1 MLTFLFVSVWALII
15 TILTTYTKTD
25 LLSGYTLLWAFFGYF
40 FAWVFLILTIVIL
53 LPYAKYTRKDNRF
66 KHYYIRSLVHFLN
79 IFPLRLK
86 IKVTGKSNLPKT
98 GGYVIYANHKS
109 YTDPFILYTL
119 INRPMSLA
127 AKKGIYKIPIIKNW
141 IEYIGCIQ
149 IDRDNNREAAKSM
162 LEGIERVKNGMIMGI
177 FPEGGI
183 KDRDDEKMVAIRAGA
198 YKLATKAEA
207 PIVPITMMGTS
218 EVKKRAPFKRTVIKV
233 IIHKPLNKSDYE
245 QLSTSEIGDIVAK
258 LTNDTITNGIKA

>member
-1 MLTFLFVSVWALII
+1 MLTFLFFLFWVLIAYG
-15 TILTTYTKTD
+15 LATYTE
-25 LLSGYTLLWAFFGYF
+25 LYGLYILLWAFFGYF
-40 FAWVFLILTIVIL
+40 FSWVIMVLTVIIMI
-53 LPYAKYTRKDNRF
+53 PFAKYSKIDNKF

-86 IKVTGKSNLPKT
+86 IKVTGKENLPKT

-119 INRPMSLA
+119 INRPMALA
-127 AKKGIYKIPIIKNW
+127 AKKGIYKLPIVKPW
-141 IEYIGCIQ
+141 IEAIGCIQ
-149 IDRDNNREAAKSM
+149 IDRENNREAAKSM
-162 LEGIERVKNGMIMGI
+162 LQGIERVKNGLIMGI

-183 KDRDDEKMVAIRAGA
+183 KDRDDEKMVAVRAGA

-218 EVKKRAPFKRTVIKV
+218 EVKNRAPFRRT
-233 IIHKPLNKSDYE
+233 IIHVIVHPPLYYKDYE
-245 QLSTSEIGDIVAK
+245 NLSTVEIGDIVAK
-258 LTNDTITNGIKA
+258 LTNDTITNVKK